1 MVIRIERLNTCNVP
15 DTGLTLGTNKLI
27 LDHFLFILICFIQL
41 SPCLLPG
48 SRGLYFHLQGSL
60 APISWFHKQN
70 AQELCSLSRHSS
82 SHSTAYPR
90 KTPKA
95 LVQHKTW
102 DVIRRFRWHR
112 RHTGLSLPKVASP
125 GSFPTSSLRGTMP
138 FSESWLIHL
147 SHCLC
152 LIVLFIHVFF
162 MDLFI
167 HVFILHHVS

>member
-60 APISWFHKQN
+60 AP
-70 AQELCSLSRHSS
+70 ESLDFSQTKCTGTVLPTD
-82 SHSTAYPR
+82 TALHTALPIPR

-95 LVQHKTW
+95 LVQHKT
-102 DVIRRFRWHR
+102 
-112 RHTGLSLPKVASP
+112 
-125 GSFPTSSLRGTMP
+125 
-138 FSESWLIHL
+138 
-147 SHCLC
+147 
-152 LIVLFIHVFF
+152 
-162 MDLFI
+162 
-167 HVFILHHVS
+167 